1 MLRRMS
7 TPQRYTEKVVLVTG
21 AASGIGRAT
30 ALRIAEEGGSVA
42 CLDMAVDGA
51 EKTAAEIG
59 GKGKAYA
66 CNVADEDSVA
76 SAVAAVVSDF
86 GKLDVTCNIAGIGK
100 FAHTTDASKDEWD
113 RIIAVNLTGTFLMCR
128 ATIPHLLETGGNIVN
143 TASTAGVI
151 GQPYSAAYCA
161 SKGGVRLLTQ
171 ALAWEYIDRGIRVN
185 AVAPGGVQTPLIQ
198 NFGFP
203 LVPAGGGRGHVR
215 LPRIG
220 RGPLH
225 QRRPLHDRRRHDLLI
240 PPVPPVPPGLSVVTS
255 HV

>member
-7 TPQRYTEKVVLVTG
+7 TPQRYADKIVLVTG

-30 ALRIAEEGGSVA
+30 ALRVAEEGGSVA
-42 CLDMAVDGA
+42 CLDVAADGA

-59 GKGKAYA
+59 GRAKAYG
-66 CNVADEDSVA
+66 CNVADEDSVTA
-76 SAVAAVVSDF
+76 AVAAVVGDF
-86 GKLDVTCNIAGIGK
+86 GRLDVTCNIAGIGK
-100 FAHTTDASKDEWD
+100 FAHTVDASKDEWD

-128 ATIPHLLETGGNIVN
+128 ASIPHLLETGGNIVN

-171 ALAWEYIDRGIRVN
+171 ALAWEFVDRGIRVN

-203 LVPAGGGRGHVR
+203 EGANLKLFDKITSPMGWCQPEEVAGLFAYLGSDEARYINGALFTIDGGM
-215 LPRIG
+215 
-220 RGPLH
+220 
-225 QRRPLHDRRRHDLLI
+225 
-240 PPVPPVPPGLSVVTS
+240 TC
-255 HV
+255 